1 MEIIDFSKL
10 YELDFNL
17 KNLFAVKQYWKEK
30 SYFKMSNPR
39 KTSCLLLLCGCSAKY
54 KFDDGELMVP
64 RHSVIYIPEG
74 AVYESRFFDCDN
86 LVPATILIEF
96 SLYLPDGSSFCAANA
111 PTLLKNEVGLIISEL
126 FNDAA
131 DMYSQSVISRSKIK
145 SIIYNLIYEFS
156 YSERQKS
163 IYSRGFN
170 TIAKGI
176 SILESDFKSEITI
189 KELAQI
195 CHVSESTFRRLFRE
209 YMGKSPV
216 EYRIERRISYAKKL
230 LKTGSMTVI
239 EVALETGFDDPA
251 YFCRVFKK
259 QTGITAGEYLKSYNT
274 FQ

>member
-54 KFDDGELMVP
+54 KFDAGELLVP
-64 RHSVIYIPEG
+64 RHSVVYIPEG
-74 AVYESRFFDCDN
+74 AVYESLFFDCDN
-86 LVPATILIEF
+86 SVPATILIEF
-96 SLYLPDGSSFCAANA
+96 SLYLPNGSSFCAAKA
-111 PTLLKNEVGLIISEL
+111 PTLLKNETGLTISEL

-145 SIIYNLIYEFS
+145 SIIYNLLSEFS
-156 YSERQKS
+156 HSERQKS

-176 SILESDFKSEITI
+176 AILESDFKSEITI

-195 CHVSESTFRRLFRE
+195 CHVSESTFRRLFKE
-209 YMGKSPV
+209 YMGKSPT
-216 EYRIERRISYAKKL
+216 EYRIEKRISYAKKL
-230 LKTGSMTVI
+230 LKTGGMTVI
-239 EVALETGFDDPA
+239 EVALESGFDDPT

-259 QTGITAGEYLKSYNT
+259 QTGITAGEYFKKK
-274 FQ
+274 